1 MTFESLG
8 LNPQIL
14 KSLSEAG
21 YTAPTPVQEQA
32 IPAAIAGRDLLV
44 SSQTGSGKT
53 AAFMLPALHKL
64 TDLPPEAPQGKT
76 PNQAA
81 QSARSRGERPR
92 FKAAQP
98 KMLVLTPTR
107 ELALQV
113 TTATENMA
121 VACAA
126 CKQSPSSVACP
137 TLNRCNCFRAILKFW
152 SPRPVV

>member
-1 MTFESLG
+1 MSFEALG
-8 LNPQIL
+8 LHASIV
-14 KSLSEAG
+14 KAATDAG
-21 YTAPTPVQEQA
+21 YTTPTTVQEQA

-64 TDLPPEAPQGKT
+64 ASAEQVAPA
-76 PNQAA
+76 PRAPH
-81 QSARSRGERPR
+81 GERPR

-113 TTATENMA
+113 TTATE
-121 VACAA
+121 
-126 CKQSPSSVACP
+126 
-137 TLNRCNCFRAILKFW
+137 
-152 SPRPVV
+152 